1 MIKNNDVTRNSR
13 WHDDALVLEFEKIG
27 MFFGKAVD
35 C

>member
-1 MIKNNDVTRNSR
+1 MIKNNDVKRNSR
-13 WHDDALVLEFEKIG
+13 WHDALVLEFEKIG